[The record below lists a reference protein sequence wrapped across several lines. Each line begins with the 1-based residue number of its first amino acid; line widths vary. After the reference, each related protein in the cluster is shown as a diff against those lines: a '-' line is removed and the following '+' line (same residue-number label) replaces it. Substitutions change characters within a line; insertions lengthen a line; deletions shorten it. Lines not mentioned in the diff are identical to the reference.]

1 MTEIEMVGWHHQL
14 NGPEFEQA
22 LGDGEG
28 QGRLMCCSHGV
39 AESDMTEQPNN
50 RALMPKEL
58 RLGSSDLFEAFA
70 AV

>member
-1 MTEIEMVGWHHQL
+1 
-14 NGPEFEQA
+14 
-22 LGDGEG
+22 
-28 QGRLMCCSHGV
+28 MCCSHGV